1 MKITSGT
8 VGIVLCL
15 LSIMLLITSVLCFFC
30 RYIVQFSVKCSDATE
45 AEETLQAAKNA
56 LFRENDFEEDAESDK
71 PKLLWSIFFLQ
82 EISNPS
88 QVTKQIM

>member
-1 MKITSGT
+1 
-8 VGIVLCL
+8 
-15 LSIMLLITSVLCFFC
+15 MLISCVLCFVC

-56 LFRENDFEEDAESDK
+56 LFRENDSEENAEFDK
-71 PKLLWSIFFLQ
+71 PKLLWFIFFIQ

-88 QVTKQIM
+88 QVTRQFNAVLAQISVTLQVM